1 MKTAQFLHRG
11 REGILSVSISLSHIS
26 SFVFLCRQIELL
38 KRLTKQTKNCEMYLP
53 VEGVSHNDNKI

>member
-11 REGILSVSISLSHIS
+11 REGILSVSISLSYLQFRIFMPS
-26 SFVFLCRQIELL
+26 IELL

-53 VEGVSHNDNKI
+53 VEGLSHNVCKI